1 MIPKVAEKPHYQ
13 VSKETRRAEPVPE
26 ELQEIYRL
34 LTKEPRPMDGII
46 RESGKKPQEV
56 LAALTE
62 LELMGLIRA
71 YPGRRYGQA

>member
-1 MIPKVAEKPHYQ
+1 MAEEPHYQ
-13 VSKETRRAEPVPE
+13 PSRETRPAEPVPE

-34 LTKEPRPMDGII
+34 LAKEPRPMDGII

-62 LELMGLIRA
+62 LELLGLVQA